1 MTRSESRE
9 QAFILNFEA
18 QFSDASIDEIIE
30 LASEMREFKV
40 SAFAS
45 KLIHFTQENCDEIN
59 NIIASFA
66 KKWDMK
72 RISKVSLAV
81 LQLAVGEIMQFD
93 DIPVSV
99 TINEAVELCK
109 KYGGDVGPQEDLEAA
124 HEVLKNE
131 LQLLHERL
139 SGLVFDRFFGDNDL
153 ARLQFIQEAAEYI
166 LANSVERK
174 GEVSFL
180 KLFKEH
186 VKRLRSAYNI
196 CNPAGI
202 LTDEEIAWSQCFM
215 GVCSY
220 VNKMTATEHDTESM
234 NRHVEQMVQEAIL
247 ASGVERVMNDGVEEN
262 IFSDSFT
269 KEVDGIKMPFTKFQI
284 LCKLV
289 AKAIR
294 AYGRTNKIQAEHFQK
309 MLEETIDA
317 YNTRDKLTFTND
329 VTQNV
334 VNDVYDI
341 VSYKINGLS
350 NKLLDILKELK
361 TDSEKFK
368 VLGITFEEKA
378 FFDVLVEV
386 RDKHGFEYADD
397 RCIELAKKIKALID
411 DTAIYADWLNN
422 DNLKSKLASQL
433 TFLLYKEG
441 YPPQWDEEVFQKV
454 LEQVENY
461 KKYE

>member
-1 MTRSESRE
+1 M
-9 QAFILNFEA
+9 
-18 QFSDASIDEIIE
+18 
-30 LASEMREFKV
+30 
-40 SAFAS
+40 
-45 KLIHFTQENCDEIN
+45 
-59 NIIASFA
+59 
-66 KKWDMK
+66 
-72 RISKVSLAV
+72 
-81 LQLAVGEIMQFD
+81 
-93 DIPVSV
+93 
-99 TINEAVELCK
+99 NEGA
-109 KYGGDVGPQEDLEAA
+109 
-124 HEVLKNE
+124 
-131 LQLLHERL
+131 
-139 SGLVFDRFFGDNDL
+139 
-153 ARLQFIQEAAEYI
+153 
-166 LANSVERK
+166 
-174 GEVSFL
+174 
-180 KLFKEH
+180 
-186 VKRLRSAYNI
+186 
-196 CNPAGI
+196 
-202 LTDEEIAWSQCFM
+202 
-215 GVCSY
+215 
-220 VNKMTATEHDTESM
+220 
-234 NRHVEQMVQEAIL
+234 
-247 ASGVERVMNDGVEEN
+247 EEN

-269 KEVDGIKMPFTKFQI
+269 KEVEEIKMPFTKFQI

-294 AYGRTNKIQAEHFQK
+294 AYSRTNKIQAEHFQK

-461 KKYE
+461 KKHE

>member
-1 MTRSESRE
+1 M
-9 QAFILNFEA
+9 
-18 QFSDASIDEIIE
+18 
-30 LASEMREFKV
+30 
-40 SAFAS
+40 
-45 KLIHFTQENCDEIN
+45 
-59 NIIASFA
+59 
-66 KKWDMK
+66 
-72 RISKVSLAV
+72 
-81 LQLAVGEIMQFD
+81 
-93 DIPVSV
+93 
-99 TINEAVELCK
+99 NE
-109 KYGGDVGPQEDLEAA
+109 
-124 HEVLKNE
+124 
-131 LQLLHERL
+131 
-139 SGLVFDRFFGDNDL
+139 
-153 ARLQFIQEAAEYI
+153 
-166 LANSVERK
+166 
-174 GEVSFL
+174 
-180 KLFKEH
+180 
-186 VKRLRSAYNI
+186 
-196 CNPAGI
+196 
-202 LTDEEIAWSQCFM
+202 
-215 GVCSY
+215 
-220 VNKMTATEHDTESM
+220 
-234 NRHVEQMVQEAIL
+234 
-247 ASGVERVMNDGVEEN
+247 GVEEN

-269 KEVDGIKMPFTKFQI
+269 KEVEEIKMPFTKFQI

-294 AYGRTNKIQAEHFQK
+294 AYSRTNKIQAEHFQK
-309 MLEETIDA
+309 MLEDTIDA
-317 YNTRDKLTFTND
+317 YNTRDNLTFTND

-350 NKLLDILKELK
+350 NKLMTILKELK